1 MYFCMTLDYSE
12 YKFRHFLC
20 HSLNRYYQLVVEGT
34 RIKYTHLICVTWYTK
49 YTVNDKEFLSAL
61 HVFFN

>member
-1 MYFCMTLDYSE
+1 MYFCMILDYSE

-20 HSLNRYYQLVVEGT
+20 HSLNRYYKLVAGT
-34 RIKYTHLICVTWYTK
+34 SIKYTHLICVKWYTK
-49 YTVNDKEFLSAL
+49 YTVNDKFFLSAL